1 MALNELSAAEAIGKI
16 RNGEVT
22 SEELVQACLDRIEQ
36 ADGEIE
42 AWAHLKSDYALD
54 QARMLDSQRAAG
66 GPVGPLHG
74 IPVGI
79 KDIFDTDALP
89 TENGTALD
97 SGRQPLNNCRVVT
110 LLEEAGAVIM
120 GKTVT
125 TELAVYGP
133 GKTKNPHNPDH
144 TPGGSSSG
152 SAAAVASYMVPL
164 AVGSQTNGS
173 TIRPASFCGI
183 VGFKPSHGL
192 IPRTGILAQSH
203 WLDTVGVFARSVEDA
218 AMIAEVLVAHDPG
231 DKDTRA
237 RPRPP
242 LLATAGEEP
251 PLPPMLT
258 FAKTAVWDQADKE
271 TQDAF
276 GELAEL
282 LGEGCDDLELPEPF
296 NHVVEMH
303 RNIMNADLAKSFAGY
318 YEHGKDKLT
327 DILCGM
333 IEDGQKVTA
342 VDYNKAVDGREFL
355 NDGLDG
361 VFDRY
366 DAIITPATVGE
377 APAGLDSTGSPI
389 FNTLWTY
396 CGTPAITLPLMEG
409 PNGLPVGVQLVG
421 RRGDDARLL
430 RTASWLVRRV
440 AQTGGDG

>member
-1 MALNELSAAEAIGKI
+1 MTLNELSTAEAVRKI
-16 RNGEVT
+16 RNGEIT

-42 AWAHLKSDYALD
+42 AWAHLKPDYALD
-54 QARMLDSQRAAG
+54 QARMLDAQRQAG

-74 IPVGI
+74 IPVAI
-79 KDIFDTDALP
+79 KDIFDTDCLP
-89 TENGTALD
+89 TENGTVLN
-97 SGRQPLNNCRVVT
+97 SGRQPMEDCRVVS
-110 LLEEAGAVIM
+110 LLMEAGAVIM

-133 GKTKNPHNPDH
+133 GKTKNPHNPGH

-173 TIRPASFCGI
+173 VIRPAAYCGV
-183 VGFKPSHGL
+183 VGFKPTHGL
-192 IPRTGILAQSH
+192 IPRTGVLPLSRV
-203 WLDTVGVFARSVEDA
+203 LDSIGVFARSVEDA
-218 AMIAEVLVAHDPG
+218 ALIAEVLVAHDPG
-231 DKDTRA
+231 DKDTRP
-237 RPRPP
+237 RPRPR
-242 LLATAGEEP
+242 LAETAVEEP
-251 PLPPMLT
+251 PLTPMLT

-276 GELAEL
+276 GELKEL
-282 LGEGCDDLELPEPF
+282 LGEECEDLDLPEPF
-296 NHVVEMH
+296 EQAVELH
-303 RNIMNADLAKSFAGY
+303 GKIMNADLAKSLAGY
-318 YEHGKDKLT
+318 YERGKDKLT
-327 DILCGM
+327 DVLKGM

-342 VDYNKAVDGREFL
+342 IDYNRAVDWRETL

-366 DAIITPATVGE
+366 DAIITPATTGE

-389 FNTLWTY
+389 FNSLWTY

-409 PNGLPVGVQLVG
+409 ANGLPLGVQLVS

-430 RTASWLVRRV
+430 RTANWLVQRV
-440 AQTGGDG
+440 AKDA

>member
-1 MALNELSAAEAIGKI
+1 MTLFELSAVEAIRQI

-42 AWAHLKSDYALD
+42 AWAHLKPDYALD
-54 QARMLDSQRAAG
+54 QARMLDAQRQAG

-79 KDIFDTDALP
+79 KDIFDTECLP
-89 TENGTALD
+89 TENGTVLN
-97 SGRQPLNNCRVVT
+97 SGRQPMEDCRVVS

-133 GKTKNPHNPDH
+133 GKTRNPHNPKH

-173 TIRPASFCGI
+173 TIRPASFCGV

-192 IPRTGILAQSH
+192 IPRTGILTQSH

-218 AMIAEVLVAHDPG
+218 AMIAEVLIAYDPG
-231 DKDTRA
+231 DKDTRP
-237 RPRPP
+237 RPRPT
-242 LLATAGEEP
+242 LAKTAVEEP

-258 FAKTAVWDQADKE
+258 FAKTTVWDQADKE
-271 TQDAF
+271 TQEAF
-276 GELAEL
+276 GELKEI
-282 LGEGCDDLELPEPF
+282 LGEGCNDLDLPEPF
-296 NHVVEMH
+296 EHAVEQH
-303 RNIMNADLAKSFAGY
+303 GKIMNADLAKNFAGY

-327 DILCGM
+327 DVLKGM
-333 IEDGQKVTA
+333 IEDGQMVTA
-342 VDYNKAVDGREFL
+342 VDYNKAVDGRDSL
-355 NDGLDG
+355 NEGLAG

-366 DAIITPATVGE
+366 DAIITPATIGE

-389 FNTLWTY
+389 FNSLWTF
-396 CGTPAITLPLMEG
+396 CGVPAVTLPLLQG
-409 PNGLPVGVQLVG
+409 PSGLPIGVQLVG
-421 RRGDDARLL
+421 PRYDDARLL
-430 RTASWLVRRV
+430 RTAKWLTDTIDRL
-440 AQTGGDG
+440 Q

>member
-1 MALNELSAAEAIGKI
+1 MTLVELSAAEAIQKI
-16 RNGEVT
+16 RDGEIT
-22 SEELVQACLDRIEQ
+22 SEELVQACLDRIDQ

-42 AWAHLKSDYALD
+42 AWTHLNPDYALD
-54 QARMLDSQRAAG
+54 QARLLDSQRAAG

-79 KDIFDTDALP
+79 KDIFDTDAFP

-125 TELAVYGP
+125 TELAVFGP
-133 GKTKNPHNPDH
+133 SKTKNPHNPNH

-152 SAAAVASYMVPL
+152 SAAAVAAHMVPL

-173 TIRPASFCGI
+173 TIRPASFCGV

-218 AMIAEVLVAHDPG
+218 AMIVEVLVAYDPG
-231 DKDTRA
+231 DQDTQARA
-237 RPRPP
+237 GPP
-242 LLATAGEEP
+242 LLETATDEP
-251 PLPPMLT
+251 PMPPMLA

-271 TQDAF
+271 TRDAF
-276 GELAEL
+276 DELKEL
-282 LGEGCDDLELPEPF
+282 LGEECGDLDLPEPF
-296 NHVVEMH
+296 EHAVEWH

-327 DILCGM
+327 DILKGM

-342 VDYNKAVDGREFL
+342 VDYNKAVDWRESL
-355 NDGLDG
+355 NDGLGG

-377 APAGLDSTGSPI
+377 APAGLDTTGSPV
-389 FNTLWTY
+389 FNTLWTL

-409 PNGLPVGVQLVG
+409 PNGLPVGVQVVG
-421 RRGDDARLL
+421 RRDDDARLL
-430 RTASWLVRRV
+430 RTARRL
-440 AQTGGDG
+440 AARISDETAGG